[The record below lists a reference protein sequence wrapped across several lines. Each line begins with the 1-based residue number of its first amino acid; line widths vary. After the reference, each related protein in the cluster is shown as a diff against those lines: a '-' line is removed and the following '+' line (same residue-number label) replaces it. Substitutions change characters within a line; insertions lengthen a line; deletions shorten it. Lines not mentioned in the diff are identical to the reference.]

1 MAERQVRSIERSAHV
16 RPAPPVKP
24 APILTVMRF
33 SIATGE
39 DLEATKAFDK
49 SVCEALDIAPEAES
63 PLFRTD
69 PSVHDW

>member
-1 MAERQVRSIERSAHV
+1 
-16 RPAPPVKP
+16 
-24 APILTVMRF
+24 MRF

-49 SVCEALDIAPEAES
+49 SVCEALDIDPEAEP

-69 PSVHDW
+69 PSVLDR